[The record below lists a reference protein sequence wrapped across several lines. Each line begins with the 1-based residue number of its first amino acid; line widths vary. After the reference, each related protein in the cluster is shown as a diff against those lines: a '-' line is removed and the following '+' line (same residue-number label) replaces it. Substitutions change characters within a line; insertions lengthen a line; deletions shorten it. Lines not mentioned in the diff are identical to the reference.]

1 MMRRPRNWP
10 MSKPDY
16 AWPPRL
22 RGPGYAAARVA
33 GAVLFHLCY
42 AIGLIC
48 SVFVRG
54 RPAALVIRTDGI
66 GDAILFEPAL
76 ESLARSLSP
85 SELHLWAPA
94 GACDVLAA
102 CPVIRRR
109 VVIPRGFREGNL
121 LVLRSMRW
129 RARLGFMLGRRTY
142 EVAVYPAESPE
153 PLGNW
158 LLLSA
163 RTRIRWVNYGD
174 TTNQFDRQRA
184 STHAR
189 VTRVLSQRPGSA
201 HELIRNAY
209 LASQWGGSLD
219 LRPPKVYFTAKAVDQ
234 AERQA
239 HAWRHVERQLRA
251 SGVVA
256 VIPTGSQPINR
267 YPADKWAQV
276 LRQIWH
282 EHRAIGAFLG
292 GPGDEAFIES
302 IGHQLGE
309 VPHLRSGKPLSILA
323 TAALLERLDAVLC
336 VDTGLAHAAVA
347 LRVPSVILRIGGDP
361 GRFLPWPGETR
372 SIVLFK
378 SMPCEGCHNRCHLR
392 EAECITDVTPEQIVA
407 AYAKLAVSRSIIEYA
422 APAARWLKVAG

>member
-1 MMRRPRNWP
+1 MMRRPRHWP
-10 MSKPDY
+10 TSKPEY

-22 RGPGYAAARVA
+22 RGSGYAAARVA
-33 GAVLFHLCY
+33 GAVVFHLY
-42 AIGLIC
+42 YVLGLIC
-48 SVFVRG
+48 SLLARG

-76 ESLARSLSP
+76 EALARSLSP

-94 GACDVLAA
+94 GTCDVLAA
-102 CPVIRRR
+102 CPVIRKR
-109 VVIPRGFREGNL
+109 VVIPRGFKEGNL
-121 LVLRSMRW
+121 LVLRSLRW
-129 RARLGFMLGRRTY
+129 RGRLGFMLGRRTY

-174 TTNQFDRQRA
+174 TINQFDWQRA
-184 STHAR
+184 ATHAR
-189 VTRVLSQRPGSA
+189 VTRVLSQRPGAA
-201 HELIRNAY
+201 HELTRNAY

-219 LRPPKVYFTAKAVDQ
+219 LRTPKIYFTAKAIDD

-251 SGVVA
+251 SAIVA

-267 YPADKWAQV
+267 YPADTWAQV
-276 LRQIWH
+276 LGQLWH
-282 EHRAIGAFLG
+282 EHRAVAAILG
-292 GPGDEAFIES
+292 GPGDGAFIDA
-302 IGHQLGE
+302 IVQQLGD
-309 VPHLRSGKPLSILA
+309 VPHLRTEKPLSILA

-372 SIVLFK
+372 SIALYK
-378 SMPCEGCHNRCHLR
+378 SMPCEGCHNRCHLS
-392 EAECITDVTPEQIVA
+392 EAKCMTDVTPEQIVA

-422 APAARWLKVAG
+422 ATGARWLKVAG

>member
-1 MMRRPRNWP
+1 MMRRPRTWP
-10 MSKPDY
+10 TSKPDY

-33 GAVLFHLCY
+33 GAVVFHLCY
-42 AIGLIC
+42 AVGLIC
-48 SVFVRG
+48 SALVRG

-109 VVIPRGFREGNL
+109 VVIPRGFKEGNL
-121 LVLRSMRW
+121 LVLRSIRW
-129 RARLGFMLGRRTY
+129 RARLGFLFGRRTY

-174 TTNQFDRQRA
+174 TINQFDGQRA
-184 STHAR
+184 ATHAR

-201 HELIRNAY
+201 HELTRNAY

-219 LRPPKVYFTAKAVDQ
+219 LRPPKVYFTAKAIDQ

-256 VIPTGSQPINR
+256 VIPTGSQAINR
-267 YPADKWAQV
+267 YPANKWAEV
-276 LRQIWH
+276 MRQLWH
-282 EHRAIGAFLG
+282 EHRAVGALLG
-292 GPGDEAFIES
+292 GPGDDAFIDT
-302 IGHQLGE
+302 IVQQLGE
-309 VPHLRSGKPLSILA
+309 VPHLRTDKPLGILA
-323 TAALLERLDAVLC
+323 TAALLERMDAVLC

-361 GRFLPWPGETR
+361 GRFLPWPGEAR
-372 SIVLFK
+372 SIVLYK
-378 SMPCEGCHNRCHLR
+378 SMPCEGCHNRCHLS
-392 EAECITDVTPEQIVA
+392 EAKCMTDVTPEQVVA
-407 AYAKLAVSRSIIEYA
+407 AYAKLAVSRSIVEYA
-422 APAARWLKVAG
+422 APAARWMKVAG